1 MRDNARMQ
9 ETPTSATRTAWHVLG
24 AGAMGCLWA
33 CSLASAGNA
42 VRLLLREPPA
52 CGSDASITLIP
63 HPADGLREETLLV
76 PVWLEAARDNAPIA
90 RLLACTKA
98 PDLLPAL
105 EHIAPRIADG
115 AAVVLL
121 QNGMGFHAAVASL
134 LPRARIF
141 CALSTEGAYREGSLH
156 VRHAGSGETLLGAF
170 PDSADCGATEL
181 MGELG
186 RGFLPVRAIEDII
199 PALWAKLAVNC
210 AINPLTALHGCS
222 NGELLDRP
230 TLRGEFDALCAE
242 IAAVLA
248 GLGHPGLAA
257 TVAADATRVARATAA
272 NRSSMRQDLEAGR
285 RSEIGFITGFLC
297 QQAQAAG
304 LPCPLNEALLTAVR
318 QREQAKQA

>member
-33 CSLASAGNA
+33 SSLASAGHA

-52 CGSDASITLIP
+52 CGSDTSITLIP
-63 HPADGLREETLLV
+63 HPADSLRGETLQL
-76 PVWLEAARDNAPIA
+76 PVWLEAARENTPID

-105 EHIAPRIADG
+105 EHTAPRIADG
-115 AAVVLL
+115 ARVVLL
-121 QNGMGFHAAVASL
+121 QNGMGFHAAVAAL

-141 CALSTEGAYREGSLH
+141 CALSTEGAYRQGALH
-156 VRHAGSGETLLGAF
+156 ARHAGRGETLLGVF
-170 PDSADCGATEL
+170 PGGNGRAAELAD
-181 MGELG
+181 ELG
-186 RGFLPVRAIEDII
+186 RGFLSVRPTEDIV

-230 TLRGEFDALCAE
+230 ALRHEFDALCAE
-242 IAAVLA
+242 IATVLA
-248 GLGHPGLAA
+248 GLGHPQLAA
-257 TVAADATRVARATAA
+257 TVTADAARVARATAA

-297 QQAQAAG
+297 QHAQAAA
-304 LPCPLNEALLTAVR
+304 LPCPLNDALLAAVR
-318 QREQAKQA
+318 QREQSKQA

>member
-33 CSLASAGNA
+33 SSLANAGHA

-63 HPADGLREETLLV
+63 HPADSLREETLQV

-121 QNGMGFHAAVASL
+121 QNGMGFHAAVTSL

-156 VRHAGSGETLLGAF
+156 VRHAGSGETLLGALAG
-170 PDSADCGATEL
+170 SANSGATEL
-181 MGELG
+181 ADELG
-186 RGFLPVRAIEDII
+186 RGFLPVRAVEDII

-230 TLRGEFDALCAE
+230 VLRREFDALCAE
-242 IAAVLA
+242 ITSVLA
-248 GLGHPGLAA
+248 GLGHPQLAA
-257 TVAADATRVARATAA
+257 TVAADAARVARATAA

-297 QQAQAAG
+297 QQAQSSG
-304 LPCPLNEALLTAVR
+304 LHCPLNEALLAAVR
-318 QREQAKQA
+318 QREQA